1 MAEVKD
7 SGLEKST
14 EPEQIGAGEE
24 NQTKEKPQP
33 KSENTKNS
41 NSVKQSGDNSNLSP
55 KHNGGVLAPSPV
67 LLPGPPKPVVLQ
79 NPMTIT
85 PTPADMLFNHGY
97 NNDSRYHHA
106 APSQIHDNR
115 NINSMN
121 GMNNMNSMNNNMNNL
136 SMNSNNLNSMGHV
149 SNQIGGNNQMGI
161 NNQMGGINQMGMNG
175 HVGMHMNSQMNTSIG
190 NPMNTGMNSQMNQN
204 HHPANQNHHQSH
216 HHQNSNQNQNLH
228 SNNQNPQMH
237 MIFSR
242 GMPDDDG
249 QDFYEEER
257 KAFFL
262 GGLHRDMQREDI
274 YNELQ
279 KYGLYIRKLDCP
291 YNDKNTKSGNK
302 GYAFVHVKDETMA
315 QKILTL
321 EKLKILNETCS
332 VKPYKRDPNN
342 RKRSG
347 NQGPE
352 NNQGGMQQRDS
363 GNNRQQN
370 SGQMNQP
377 GQNKFQGQ
385 SSGGKSGGFD
395 QRTMDFSFLQN
406 QNYQQNPQL
415 MAMFW
420 QNQFQELYKAHV
432 MLLQNQ
438 FMSNPNN
445 GGNNNSS
452 NNNNNGNGN
461 QNPQVPHLPA
471 FPPYTPNFTD
481 DGHVTQGSSGTPWNP
496 KVQDFVPGH
505 RTSFQNHHYQNHGG
519 HQQYNPPVQASRAT
533 NITPVMQ
540 DFQND
545 LMNSL
550 FANDKGYDVPTSMG
564 PIGKKT
570 SKIPLAKD
578 PLLSNDDGSNGL
590 GFDTLDSY
598 KSQKTSKTN
607 GSTVA
612 SSTVESSTVVKDD
625 EHSQESINS
634 NNGQT
639 IASNNNKVEE
649 QNSAVSGSLATSP
662 DARTDRGRT
671 ESNSRI
677 VQEIESDG
685 NVKRSGSG
693 NINGNR
699 VKSISSSST
708 GQAPM
713 YKKQSSIFDDKNTL
727 SASDEQQRRYF
738 STSRTTSDSSDQ
750 NNNTISKQ

>member
-1 MAEVKD
+1 M
-7 SGLEKST
+7 SLNSHNN
-14 EPEQIGAGEE
+14 IG
-24 NQTKEKPQP
+24 
-33 KSENTKNS
+33 NS
-41 NSVKQSGDNSNLSP
+41 SFGSNLNMS
-55 KHNGGVLAPSPV
+55 
-67 LLPGPPKPVVLQ
+67 
-79 NPMTIT
+79 
-85 PTPADMLFNHGY
+85 
-97 NNDSRYHHA
+97 NN
-106 APSQIHDNR
+106 
-115 NINSMN
+115 M
-121 GMNNMNSMNNNMNNL
+121 GMNNSMGMNNQMNMNQMNNN
-136 SMNSNNLNSMGHV
+136 
-149 SNQIGGNNQMGI
+149 
-161 NNQMGGINQMGMNG
+161 
-175 HVGMHMNSQMNTSIG
+175 QMNTSSIG
-190 NPMNTGMNSQMNQN
+190 SQLNSSMNNHSMNNHQNQHQHNSHNHQN
-204 HHPANQNHHQSH
+204 HQNNHGGT
-216 HHQNSNQNQNLH
+216 NS
-228 SNNQNPQMH
+228 NQNPQMH

-249 QDFYEEER
+249 QDFYEDER

-347 NQGPE
+347 NDGI
-352 NNQGGMQQRDS
+352 QRDGANNNRGHGNQLNNS
-363 GNNRQQN
+363 GNSKFNQSQN
-370 SGQMNQP
+370 
-377 GQNKFQGQ
+377 
-385 SSGGKSGGFD
+385 SGGKSGQFD

-445 GGNNNSS
+445 SNGSNSNNSNNQS
-452 NNNNNGNGN
+452 N
-461 QNPQVPHLPA
+461 VPHLPA
-471 FPPYTPNFTD
+471 FPPYTPNFMENENNVHNMT
-481 DGHVTQGSSGTPWNP
+481 HSASGTPWNP

-505 RTSFQNHHYQNHGG
+505 RSAYQNHHYQSHH
-519 HQQYNPPVQASRAT
+519 HQPQPYNPPPPSNRAN
-533 NITPVMQ
+533 NITPVGMTT
-540 DFQND
+540 DYQNES
-545 LMNSL
+545 LSLINSL
-550 FANDKGYDVPTSMG
+550 FANDKGYDAPTSVVG
-564 PIGKKT
+564 TIGAKKT

-578 PLLSNDDGSNGL
+578 PILTNDDNNGVAL
-590 GFDTLDSY
+590 SGFEPLDSF
-598 KSQKTSKTN
+598 KKKTN

-612 SSTVESSTVVKDD
+612 SSTVESSTVIKD
-625 EHSQESINS
+625 EESIAEKDSKTN
-634 NNGQT
+634 
-639 IASNNNKVEE
+639 EE
-649 QNSAVSGSLATSP
+649 HISGVSVVSGSLATSP
-662 DARTDRGRT
+662 NGATSDRRRTD
-671 ESNSRI
+671 SNSRI
-677 VQEIESDG
+677 VQESESDG

-693 NINGNR
+693 NMNNNR

-738 STSRTTSDSSDQ
+738 STSRTTSSSSDA
-750 NNNTISKQ
+750 NNNIISKQ

>member
-1 MAEVKD
+1 
-7 SGLEKST
+7 
-14 EPEQIGAGEE
+14 
-24 NQTKEKPQP
+24 
-33 KSENTKNS
+33 
-41 NSVKQSGDNSNLSP
+41 
-55 KHNGGVLAPSPV
+55 
-67 LLPGPPKPVVLQ
+67 
-79 NPMTIT
+79 
-85 PTPADMLFNHGY
+85 
-97 NNDSRYHHA
+97 
-106 APSQIHDNR
+106 
-115 NINSMN
+115 
-121 GMNNMNSMNNNMNNL
+121 
-136 SMNSNNLNSMGHV
+136 
-149 SNQIGGNNQMGI
+149 
-161 NNQMGGINQMGMNG
+161 
-175 HVGMHMNSQMNTSIG
+175 
-190 NPMNTGMNSQMNQN
+190 
-204 HHPANQNHHQSH
+204 
-216 HHQNSNQNQNLH
+216 
-228 SNNQNPQMH
+228 
-237 MIFSR
+237 
-242 GMPDDDG
+242 
-249 QDFYEEER
+249 
-257 KAFFL
+257 
-262 GGLHRDMQREDI
+262 
-274 YNELQ
+274 
-279 KYGLYIRKLDCP
+279 
-291 YNDKNTKSGNK
+291 
-302 GYAFVHVKDETMA
+302 
-315 QKILTL
+315 
-321 EKLKILNETCS
+321 
-332 VKPYKRDPNN
+332 
-342 RKRSG
+342 
-347 NQGPE
+347 
-352 NNQGGMQQRDS
+352 
-363 GNNRQQN
+363 
-370 SGQMNQP
+370 
-377 GQNKFQGQ
+377 
-385 SSGGKSGGFD
+385 
-395 QRTMDFSFLQN
+395 
-406 QNYQQNPQL
+406 

-481 DGHVTQGSSGTPWNP
+481 DGHVTHGSSGTPWNP

-649 QNSAVSGSLATSP
+649 QNSVVSGSLATSP